1 MGFVSNP
8 KKNQISIFQKK
19 WNKPNNPRT
28 LIKQIFARMMIEP
41 DYYTSMKNILA
52 SPQKVAKNWLF
63 VERNDELL
71 NYHTYALQDP
81 LHEKKKNIE
90 ESNPS

>member
-1 MGFVSNP
+1 VGFVSNP
-8 KKNQISIFQKK
+8 KKKNQISIFQKK

-63 VERNDELL
+63 CGN
-71 NYHTYALQDP
+71 
-81 LHEKKKNIE
+81 K
-90 ESNPS
+90 

>member
-1 MGFVSNP
+1 
-8 KKNQISIFQKK
+8 
-19 WNKPNNPRT
+19 
-28 LIKQIFARMMIEP
+28 MMIEP

-63 VERNDELL
+63 VEINDELL

-81 LHEKKKNIE
+81 LHEKKEKH
-90 ESNPS
+90 